1 MKKGK
6 IINDVPINDDEST
19 LKVQKQTTT
28 LKLND

>member
-6 IINDVPINDDEST
+6 IINDVPKNDDEYT